1 MRCLIIAPHCDDE
14 LIGCS
19 SVLLDPS
26 NEVTVAYL
34 YELTEQRIAES
45 THLSSA
51 LGFSPLF
58 SNRDFAQA
66 QLVEIAKDFE
76 RIYIPSRSD
85 LHLNHKQTFRQ
96 FIGIATH
103 TYQTNMSG
111 CALYDQWERKL
122 ELLNT
127 YYGSQKDLWA
137 TNASYYLFERIERIQ
152 FDYWTYQRVQV
163 GNDAC
168 VVYCPKSVNIN
179 SNFTTVDELCRL
191 ILSQTDEHCRVQ
203 VSSKGVIE
211 L

>member
-19 SVLLDPS
+19 SVLFDSS

-34 YELTEQRIAES
+34 YELTEHRVAEAL
-45 THLSSA
+45 HLSSA
-51 LGFSPLF
+51 LHFSPLF
-58 SNRDFAQA
+58 NNRDFEQQ
-66 QLVEIAKDFE
+66 QLVEIAKDFQQ
-76 RIYIPSRSD
+76 IYIPSRSD

-96 FIGIATH
+96 FIGVATH
-103 TYQTNMSG
+103 TYQTNMAG
-111 CALYDQWERKL
+111 CALYPSWERKL
-122 ELLNT
+122 QLLNA
-127 YYGSQKDLWA
+127 YYTSQKELWA
-137 TNASYYLFERIERIQ
+137 NNASYYLFEHVEHIE
-152 FDYWTYQRVQV
+152 FDYWVYKRVQA

-168 VVYCPKSVNIN
+168 VVYCPKSIKFDLEFSTVN
-179 SNFTTVDELCRL
+179 ELCRF